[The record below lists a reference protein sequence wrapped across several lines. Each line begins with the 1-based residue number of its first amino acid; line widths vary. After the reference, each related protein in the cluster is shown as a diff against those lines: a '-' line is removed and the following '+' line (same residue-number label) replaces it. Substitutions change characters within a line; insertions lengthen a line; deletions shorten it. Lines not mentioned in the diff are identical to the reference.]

1 VENQDAM
8 DSAMLE
14 SARRGDADF
23 VRELPRTRAALAF
36 ADERHA
42 GQLREIDGAPFV
54 THPLEVACFLQAAG
68 YEDEVVAAGV
78 LHDVIEDTN
87 AQRSDLERRFG
98 SEVARLVAAVTD
110 DPSIAD
116 AAERKAALRLQ
127 VAQAGE
133 AAAVIFAA
141 DKVSKARELK
151 QLARRGPLGPQAQLR
166 LEHYRES
173 LSMLDGLI
181 PGHDLVKRL
190 RSELAELEASATR
203 RQPGGASVSR
213 SRG

>member
-1 VENQDAM
+1 M

-14 SARRGDADF
+14 SARRGDVEF

-42 GQLREIDGAPFV
+42 GQLREVDGAPFV
-54 THPLEVACFLQAAG
+54 THPLEVARFLHAAG

-78 LHDVIEDTN
+78 LHDVIEDTS

-98 SEVARLVAAVTD
+98 PEVARLVAAVTD

-127 VAQAGE
+127 VAHAGE

-151 QLARRGPLGPQAQLR
+151 QLAQRGSLGPQAQLKM
-166 LEHYRES
+166 EHYRES
-173 LSMLDGLI
+173 LAMLDGLI
-181 PGHDLVKRL
+181 PGHDLVERL
-190 RSELAELEASATR
+190 RSELAELEASAAR
-203 RQPGGASVSR
+203 R
-213 SRG
+213 